1 MDSLYAQYIK
11 ERTDDQIIE
20 TDEGF
25 CTYRY
30 LNSDQVYIV
39 DLYIMPEFRKKWHA
53 SSMANTVCHE
63 ARSKGCKE
71 LIGTVVPSCKG
82 ANASILTLI
91 AYGMEVKSSSDN
103 LIVFKK
109 DL

>member
-1 MDSLYAQYIK
+1 MESLYARYLK
-11 ERTDDQIIE
+11 ERTDDLILE
-20 TDEGF
+20 TQEGF

-30 LNSDQVYIV
+30 LNENQVYII
-39 DLYIMPEFRKKWHA
+39 DLYVIPEFRQKWHA
-53 SSMANTVCHE
+53 TSMANVVCHE
-63 ARSKGCKE
+63 ARTKGCKE
-71 LIGTVVPSCKG
+71 LIGTVVPSCKNT
-82 ANASILTLI
+82 NASILTLL